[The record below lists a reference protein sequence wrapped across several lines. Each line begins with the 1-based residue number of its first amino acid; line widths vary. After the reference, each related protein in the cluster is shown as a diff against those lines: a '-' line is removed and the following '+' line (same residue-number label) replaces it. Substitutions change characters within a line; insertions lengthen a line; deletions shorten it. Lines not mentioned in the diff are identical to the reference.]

1 MPQSA
6 AFVSLHGS
14 PASGTKPDTLAH
26 LAVGLT
32 GTDREYRDALTG
44 LASWL
49 RPFIAKQLPHFPDEV
64 EDLVQVT
71 LLALHLKRGTYDPA
85 QPLDVWVQAI
95 ARHKVVDC
103 LRRNHAALET
113 VDDPPEPPGRATDDP
128 HLRGT
133 DARHDIVKLLGGLP
147 EKQRRAIWHL
157 KVEGLSVAETAE
169 EIGMSKAAVKVSVHR
184 GLKAIA
190 AKWKV
195 RR

>member
-32 GTDREYRDALTG
+32 GSDREYRDVLTG

-71 LLALHLKRGTYDPA
+71 LLAIHLKRGTYDA
-85 QPLDVWVQAI
+85 TQPLDVWVQAI

-103 LRRNHAALET
+103 LRRNHAEVQA
-113 VDDPPEPPGRATDDP
+113 VDEPTEPPQYTAEDP

-133 DARHDIVKLLGGLP
+133 HARHDVVKLLGGLP

-169 EIGMSKAAVKVSVHR
+169 AIGMSQVAVKVSVHR

-190 AKWKV
+190 AKWKE

>member
-6 AFVSLHGS
+6 AFVSLYGS
-14 PASGTKPDTLAH
+14 PESGSKSDSLAH
-26 LAVGLT
+26 LAAGLN
-32 GTDREYRDALTG
+32 GTDSEYRAFLTG

-49 RPFIAKQLPHFPDEV
+49 QPFIAKQLPRFPEEV
-64 EDLVQVT
+64 EDLVQET
-71 LLALHLKRGTYDPA
+71 LLAIHLKRGTYDPA
-85 QPLDVWVQAI
+85 QPLDLWVQAI

-103 LRRNHAALET
+103 LRRRHAAVEA
-113 VDDPPEPPGRATDDP
+113 VDEPQEPLGRTADDP
-128 HLRGT
+128 HLRGS

-147 EKQRRAIWHL
+147 DKQRRAIWHL

-169 EIGMSKAAVKVSVHR
+169 SIGMSQAAVKVSVHR